1 MTKQNKTKQN
11 KTITISLTNLFSF
24 KLFIVV
30 FSLILFSVSCGNDD
44 KTGSGGGGNRVS
56 LPDADYSGTLQRN
69 SLTETPSGSGMG
81 DGAFPNPAND
91 VNIYILNGGI
101 GGGILGMAEAGK
113 QLQIYQDG
121 SGYYASGEYSTA
133 ESGMTTTVKTSIKFT
148 ISDDKMN
155 ISQYEQELI
164 YNITGAGQTSAKAT
178 YSGTL
183 TKQP

>member
-1 MTKQNKTKQN
+1 
-11 KTITISLTNLFSF
+11 
-24 KLFIVV
+24 
-30 FSLILFSVSCGNDD
+30 
-44 KTGSGGGGNRVS
+44 
-56 LPDADYSGTLQRN
+56 
-69 SLTETPSGSGMG
+69 MG
-81 DGAFPNPAND
+81 DGAFPDPAA
-91 VNIYILNGGI
+91 VNIFILNGGI
-101 GGGILGMAEAGK
+101 GGGIQGMAEAGK

-164 YNITGAGQTSAKAT
+164 YNTGTGQNTSAKAT

>member
-11 KTITISLTNLFSF
+11 KTKQNKTKQSYHYLLTNLLSF

-56 LPDADYSGTLQRN
+56 LPDANYSGTLTRFN
-69 SLTETPSGSGMG
+69 LIENPEGSGMG
-81 DGAFPNPAND
+81 DGVFPNPAND
-91 VNIYILNGGI
+91 VGIYILNGGI
-101 GGGILGMAEAGK
+101 GGGIQGKGMAEAGK

-164 YNITGAGQTSAKAT
+164 YTVS
-178 YSGTL
+178 
-183 TKQP
+183 

>member
-1 MTKQNKTKQN
+1 
-11 KTITISLTNLFSF
+11 
-24 KLFIVV
+24 
-30 FSLILFSVSCGNDD
+30 
-44 KTGSGGGGNRVS
+44 
-56 LPDADYSGTLQRN
+56 
-69 SLTETPSGSGMG
+69 MG
-81 DGAFPNPAND
+81 EGAFTNPADN
-91 VNIYILNGGI
+91 VNISILNGGI
-101 GGGILGMAEAGK
+101 VGGIQGMAEAGK

-164 YNITGAGQTSAKAT
+164 YTVSGQNISAKAT

>member
-1 MTKQNKTKQN
+1 
-11 KTITISLTNLFSF
+11 
-24 KLFIVV
+24 
-30 FSLILFSVSCGNDD
+30 
-44 KTGSGGGGNRVS
+44 
-56 LPDADYSGTLQRN
+56 
-69 SLTETPSGSGMG
+69 MG
-81 DGAFPNPAND
+81 DGVFPNPAND
-91 VNIYILNGGI
+91 VGIYILNGGI
-101 GGGILGMAEAGK
+101 VGGIQGMAEAGK

-164 YNITGAGQTSAKAT
+164 YNIPGTGQTSAKAT

>member
-1 MTKQNKTKQN
+1 
-11 KTITISLTNLFSF
+11 
-24 KLFIVV
+24 
-30 FSLILFSVSCGNDD
+30 
-44 KTGSGGGGNRVS
+44 
-56 LPDADYSGTLQRN
+56 
-69 SLTETPSGSGMG
+69 MG
-81 DGAFPNPAND
+81 DGVFPKTYTVD
-91 VNIYILNGGI
+91 IYILNGGI
-101 GGGILGMAEAGK
+101 GGGIQGMAEAGK

-148 ISDDKMN
+148 ISGDKMN

-164 YNITGAGQTSAKAT
+164 YNTTGAGQNLSAKAT

>member
-1 MTKQNKTKQN
+1 M
-11 KTITISLTNLFSF
+11 
-24 KLFIVV
+24 
-30 FSLILFSVSCGNDD
+30 
-44 KTGSGGGGNRVS
+44 GSTF
-56 LPDADYSGTLQRN
+56 PD
-69 SLTETPSGSGMG
+69 
-81 DGAFPNPAND
+81 PAND
-91 VNIYILNGGI
+91 VGIYILNGGI
-101 GGGILGMAEAGK
+101 GGGIQGMAEAGK

-148 ISDDKMN
+148 ISGDKMN

-164 YNITGAGQTSAKAT
+164 YNTGTGQNLSAKAT

>member
-1 MTKQNKTKQN
+1 M
-11 KTITISLTNLFSF
+11 
-24 KLFIVV
+24 V

-44 KTGSGGGGNRVS
+44 KTGSGGRGNRVS
-56 LPDADYSGTLQRN
+56 LPDANYSGTLQR
-69 SLTETPSGSGMG
+69 SSFTETPEGSGMG
-81 DGAFPNPAND
+81 STFPNPADN
-91 VNIYILNGGI
+91 VNIFILNGGI
-101 GGGILGMAEAGK
+101 GGGIQGMAEAGK

-164 YNITGAGQTSAKAT
+164 YNIAGTGPISLKAT

>member
-1 MTKQNKTKQN
+1 M
-11 KTITISLTNLFSF
+11 
-24 KLFIVV
+24 
-30 FSLILFSVSCGNDD
+30 
-44 KTGSGGGGNRVS
+44 GS
-56 LPDADYSGTLQRN
+56 T
-69 SLTETPSGSGMG
+69 
-81 DGAFPNPAND
+81 FPNPADN
-91 VNIYILNGGI
+91 VNIFILNGGI
-101 GGGILGMAEAGK
+101 GGGIQGMAEAGK

-155 ISQYEQELI
+155 ISKYEQELI
-164 YNITGAGQTSAKAT
+164 YNIGTGQNPSAKAT

>member
-1 MTKQNKTKQN
+1 
-11 KTITISLTNLFSF
+11 
-24 KLFIVV
+24 
-30 FSLILFSVSCGNDD
+30 
-44 KTGSGGGGNRVS
+44 
-56 LPDADYSGTLQRN
+56 
-69 SLTETPSGSGMG
+69 MG

-91 VNIYILNGGI
+91 VGIYILNGGI
-101 GGGILGMAEAGK
+101 GGGIQGMAEAGK
-113 QLQIYQDG
+113 QLKIYQDG

-164 YNITGAGQTSAKAT
+164 YTVSGQNISAKAT

>member
-1 MTKQNKTKQN
+1 
-11 KTITISLTNLFSF
+11 
-24 KLFIVV
+24 
-30 FSLILFSVSCGNDD
+30 
-44 KTGSGGGGNRVS
+44 
-56 LPDADYSGTLQRN
+56 
-69 SLTETPSGSGMG
+69 MG
-81 DGAFPNPAND
+81 DGVFPNPADN
-91 VNIYILNGGI
+91 VNISILNGGI
-101 GGGILGMAEAGK
+101 GGGIQGMAEAGK

-164 YNITGAGQTSAKAT
+164 YTGQNLSAKAT

>member
-1 MTKQNKTKQN
+1 M
-11 KTITISLTNLFSF
+11 
-24 KLFIVV
+24 
-30 FSLILFSVSCGNDD
+30 
-44 KTGSGGGGNRVS
+44 
-56 LPDADYSGTLQRN
+56 
-69 SLTETPSGSGMG
+69 
-81 DGAFPNPAND
+81 DGAFPDPAND
-91 VNIYILNGGI
+91 VGIYILNGGI
-101 GGGILGMAEAGK
+101 GGGIQGMAEAGK

-155 ISQYEQELI
+155 ISKYEQELI

>member
-11 KTITISLTNLFSF
+11 KAITISLTNLLSF

-56 LPDADYSGTLQRN
+56 LPDANYSGTLTRFN
-69 SLTETPSGSGMG
+69 LIENPEGSGMG
-81 DGAFPNPAND
+81 DGVFPNPAND
-91 VNIYILNGGI
+91 VGIYILNGGI
-101 GGGILGMAEAGK
+101 GGGIQGKGMAEAGK

-164 YNITGAGQTSAKAT
+164 YTVS
-178 YSGTL
+178 
-183 TKQP
+183 

>member
-1 MTKQNKTKQN
+1 MTKQN

-56 LPDADYSGTLQRN
+56 LPDADYSGTLTRSN
-69 SLTETPSGSGMG
+69 LIENPEGSGMG
-81 DGAFPNPAND
+81 DGVFPKTYTVD
-91 VNIYILNGGI
+91 IYILNGGI
-101 GGGILGMAEAGK
+101 GGGIQGMAEAGK

-148 ISDDKMN
+148 ISGDKMN

-164 YNITGAGQTSAKAT
+164 YTVSGQNTSAKAT

>member
-1 MTKQNKTKQN
+1 MTKQNYHYL
-11 KTITISLTNLFSF
+11 LTNLFSF

-56 LPDADYSGTLQRN
+56 LPDADYSGTLKRN

-81 DGAFPNPAND
+81 STFPDPADN
-91 VNIYILNGGI
+91 VNIFILNGGI
-101 GGGILGMAEAGK
+101 GGGIQGMAEAGK

-164 YNITGAGQTSAKAT
+164 YNIAGTGPISVKAT

>member
-1 MTKQNKTKQN
+1 
-11 KTITISLTNLFSF
+11 
-24 KLFIVV
+24 
-30 FSLILFSVSCGNDD
+30 
-44 KTGSGGGGNRVS
+44 
-56 LPDADYSGTLQRN
+56 
-69 SLTETPSGSGMG
+69 MG

-91 VNIYILNGGI
+91 VAIYILNGGI
-101 GGGILGMAEAGK
+101 GGGIRGMAEAGK

-121 SGYYASGEYSTA
+121 SGYYASGEYSMS
-133 ESGMTTTVKTSIKFT
+133 SGGTGNTVKTSIKFT

-164 YNITGAGQTSAKAT
+164 YNIAGTGPISLKAT

>member
-1 MTKQNKTKQN
+1 M
-11 KTITISLTNLFSF
+11 
-24 KLFIVV
+24 

-56 LPDADYSGTLQRN
+56 LPDANYSGTLQRN
-69 SLTETPSGSGMG
+69 SLTPEGSGMG

-91 VNIYILNGGI
+91 VGIYILNGGI
-101 GGGILGMAEAGK
+101 GGGIQGMAEAGK
-113 QLQIYQDG
+113 QLKIYQDG

-148 ISDDKMN
+148 ISGDKMD

-164 YNITGAGQTSAKAT
+164 YNITGAGQTSLKAT

>member
-1 MTKQNKTKQN
+1 M
-11 KTITISLTNLFSF
+11 
-24 KLFIVV
+24 
-30 FSLILFSVSCGNDD
+30 
-44 KTGSGGGGNRVS
+44 GSTF
-56 LPDADYSGTLQRN
+56 PDPADN
-69 SLTETPSGSGMG
+69 
-81 DGAFPNPAND
+81 
-91 VNIYILNGGI
+91 VNISILNGGI
-101 GGGILGMAEAGK
+101 VGGIIGMTEAGK

-148 ISDDKMN
+148 ISGDKMN

-164 YNITGAGQTSAKAT
+164 YNTGTGQNLSAKAT

>member
-1 MTKQNKTKQN
+1 
-11 KTITISLTNLFSF
+11 
-24 KLFIVV
+24 
-30 FSLILFSVSCGNDD
+30 
-44 KTGSGGGGNRVS
+44 
-56 LPDADYSGTLQRN
+56 
-69 SLTETPSGSGMG
+69 MG
-81 DGAFPNPAND
+81 DGAFPNPADN
-91 VNIYILNGGI
+91 VNIFILNGGI
-101 GGGILGMAEAGK
+101 GGGIQGMAEAGK
-113 QLQIYQDG
+113 TLQIYQDG

-164 YNITGAGQTSAKAT
+164 YTVSGQNTSAKAT

>member
-1 MTKQNKTKQN
+1 
-11 KTITISLTNLFSF
+11 
-24 KLFIVV
+24 
-30 FSLILFSVSCGNDD
+30 
-44 KTGSGGGGNRVS
+44 
-56 LPDADYSGTLQRN
+56 
-69 SLTETPSGSGMG
+69 MG

-91 VNIYILNGGI
+91 VGIFILNGGI
-101 GGGILGMAEAGK
+101 GGGIQGMAEAGK

-121 SGYYASGEYSTA
+121 SGYYASGEYSMADEDGT
-133 ESGMTTTVKTSIKFT
+133 GNTVKTSIKFT

-164 YNITGAGQTSAKAT
+164 YNIAGTGQISLKAT